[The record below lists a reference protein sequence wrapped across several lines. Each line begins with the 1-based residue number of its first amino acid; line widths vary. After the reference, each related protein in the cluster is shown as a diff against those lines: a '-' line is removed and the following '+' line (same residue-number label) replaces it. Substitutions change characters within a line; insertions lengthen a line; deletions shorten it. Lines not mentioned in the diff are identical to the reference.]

1 MQVNIDRNVFYYIM
15 IEQGMEDIDMFAP
28 ATMPP
33 ADAEIDMGML
43 VDPEQDDD
51 LFDNQVPEQVQPAE
65 APSSKLLEWEAEK
78 NQELTQ
84 NDSAN
89 QEKDNQIRTEASEK
103 LQAFFETLS
112 EAQKNRAKHNLEV
125 DQEFIADLESES
137 AQKWEKVVKY
147 IDFNRTDLHERDNT
161 KMKSLLLQLKH

>member
-1 MQVNIDRNVFYYIM
+1 MQVNIDRNVFHFIM
-15 IEQGMEDIDMFAP
+15 SEQEMEDIDMFAP
-28 ATMPP
+28 ATIPP
-33 ADAEIDMGML
+33 VGAEIDMRML

-51 LFDNQVPEQVQPAE
+51 LFDNQAPEQVQPEE

-78 NQELTQ
+78 NQELIQ

-89 QEKDNQIRTEASEK
+89 QEKDTQIRTEASEK
-103 LQAFFETLS
+103 LQTFYETLS